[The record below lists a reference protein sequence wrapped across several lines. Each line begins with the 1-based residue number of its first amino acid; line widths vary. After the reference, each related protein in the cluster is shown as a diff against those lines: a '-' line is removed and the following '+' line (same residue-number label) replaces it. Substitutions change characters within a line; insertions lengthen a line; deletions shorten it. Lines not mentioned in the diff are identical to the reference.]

1 MRKYEWLSQSF
12 ARTLSA
18 KARCGCGAVGFFDR
32 QRLPPDTIMK
42 DNSRTVDFLHSLPFH
57 DFNVDHWL
65 RSVILASVSYSIFWF
80 FLFCVTLIAISQF
93 QRSCL
98 CGRREIPK
106 PSPPLGWKPAM
117 VMVRKLGGG
126 ALPAA

>member
-1 MRKYEWLSQSF
+1 
-12 ARTLSA
+12 
-18 KARCGCGAVGFFDR
+18 
-32 QRLPPDTIMK
+32 MK
-42 DNSRTVDFLHSLPFH
+42 ENSKTVEFLHNLPFH

-65 RSVILASVSYSIFWF
+65 RSVILASVSYSILWL
-80 FLFCVTLIAISQF
+80 FLFFVTLVAISQF

-117 VMVRKLGGG
+117 VMVRKIGGG
-126 ALPAA
+126 FACSLTSLFLPYVLSSLQL